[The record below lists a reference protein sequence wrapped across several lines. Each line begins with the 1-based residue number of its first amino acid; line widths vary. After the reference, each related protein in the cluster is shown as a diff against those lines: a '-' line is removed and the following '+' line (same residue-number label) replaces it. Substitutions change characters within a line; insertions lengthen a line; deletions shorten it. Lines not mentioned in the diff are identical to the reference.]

1 MSLQAAPLKVASD
14 WIEEQRQVWEARLDR
29 LDRLEGYL
37 HTMEPR
43 KGPDHG

>member
-1 MSLQAAPLKVASD
+1 MSLPAAPLEVASD

-29 LDRLEGYL
+29 LEGCL